1 MTSIN
6 YIIDDSI
13 VNRLTSSRKWLDTY
27 VPSITQRLENQGFDV
42 VFDKKSN
49 FDLIHIHVPMTLAYR
64 LSVNNKNG
72 NTRPIIFHGHMTEDT
87 FLVGTNVKYIVRKWF
102 KSLAQRSDV
111 ILTPSLSSAEYF
123 KEILPDKDIRQLN
136 CGIDLDKYKY
146 SENHRLAFREQ
157 YGINEAEIVVSSVGG
172 LTQRKGVKEFFEMAY
187 RFPDLRFMW
196 VGGMFYKGQMQNL
209 YGKLSYGDNI
219 SLKDVPGN
227 VLFTGYIPEVRK
239 ALSSSDIFFFPSH
252 HETQGLA
259 LVEAAAN
266 CRPIV
271 TRDLPVFREWLTHG
285 VDCLMGTDMDEF
297 EAHIR
302 SLSQDISF
310 ASELGKHALQ
320 SARKHHDIDKTSQS
334 LAKIYNELTG

>member
-27 VPSITQRLENQGFDV
+27 VPSITQRLENQGFEV
-42 VFDKKSN
+42 VFDEKSDY
-49 FDLIHIHVPMTLAYR
+49 DLMHIHVPMTLAYR
-64 LSVNNKNG
+64 LSLNNKNG
-72 NTRPIIFHGHMTEDT
+72 NTRPIIFHGNMTEDT
-87 FLVGTNVKYIVRKWF
+87 FLVGTNVKYILRKWF

-111 ILTPSLSSAEYF
+111 ILTPSLSAAEYF
-123 KEILPDKDIRQLN
+123 KKILPYKDIRQLN
-136 CGIDLDKYKY
+136 YGIDLDKYEY
-146 SENHRLAFREQ
+146 SENHRQAFRKQ
-157 YGINEAEIVVSSVGG
+157 QGITEDEIVVSCVGG
-172 LTQRKGVKEFFEMAY
+172 LTQRKGVKEFFEMAN
-187 RFPDLRFMW
+187 RFPDIRFMW

-219 SLKDVPGN
+219 NLKDVPEN
-227 VLFTGYIPEVRK
+227 VLFTGYTPEVQK
-239 ALSSSDIFFFPSH
+239 ALSASDIFFFPSH
-252 HETQGLA
+252 QETQGLA

-266 CRPIV
+266 CLPIV

-320 SARKHHDIDKTSQS
+320 SARKHHDIDKTSLS
-334 LAKIYNELTG
+334 LAKIYNELTV